1 MEDNAKSSPSAGRV
15 LRVHLACRANLPI
28 GSSLRV
34 TGSHLWDPSA
44 SSSDIT
50 GARRVVAITGENAC
64 TSGKSG
70 FAGASNV
77 VNEVGA
83 AASGSG
89 EGAITPLG
97 RDVVSSPS
105 SPNQNHNSALV
116 GVQDSH
122 APHYVSSVEMVTS
135 PEMYPIWRTRRPV
148 VLVLTDKKSRR
159 ESEDDMEADNNHHNH
174 DDNQQQVY
182 RHNYRYLVV
191 TPGAGTGSAHGLGKL
206 ESDGDMGDINN
217 LLNKT
222 KISSGSL
229 SALNNINAA
238 TFTSNDSGGNEFPV
252 SLWENPF
259 LAEEA
264 DEDMMED
271 STHNM
276 STYSASGSSFGG
288 VTSSSVMENSQVRG
302 NRRQIVLEDLPF
314 RTMNIDVNTGSFVRN
329 ANMDE
334 ETLEFTDDGIV
345 IDNWNGHDDA
355 TFCTYRL
362 REGLRKAYQERDTD
376 MGSAADSDMV
386 IDTQKPRKRIF
397 IVCYHL
403 PVIVSKDPETGE
415 WMACWA
421 ESILAKTANSEF
433 VSSYDPHWVGTCTT
447 SSPIENEEDRQALRT
462 LLASMDCTVLFFDES
477 IRDAHYKGF
486 CKQVL
491 WMAFHHVDLL
501 DARDPAFG
509 MDFSATS
516 TEKYTDGT
524 LLDLKSPWDQRLIAK
539 WWEAFSL
546 VNRTFAVEVTKM
558 VKPDDIVWVHDYH
571 LSLLPRMM
579 GEEEAKIGSRL
590 TKKIFYLHI
599 PFPVSMIFKEMEFG
613 STVLEGILHAD
624 VVGFHGFTDARHFL
638 SSAKRIL
645 GLSHDSFE
653 GGLIGVKYKGRTVVV
668 TMSTVSVEPEIVDA
682 VMSFPSTISGANEL
696 RSKHAGRTIIA
707 GVDVAQHLSGVSLKL
722 ATYERLLQDSPSWRD
737 KVVLVQRCLIPGA
750 RRLDEARTIRII
762 RGIVNRIRSKYGNAV
777 IDYEEVFGSTMPID
791 QRVALWKAADCL
803 FCADVRGGLDMK
815 PLEFVFAQKGKQSPG
830 IVIASEFSGVFSI
843 LNGALRISPFDMK
856 QTLTTVDRALTMSK
870 QEREGRHLRDI
881 DFVSSSG
888 SDKWIQNVLR
898 DLFDQTMSLDDDEEE
913 SDQNRSLEG
922 KSVGAFLAA
931 EQEEQFTRLKTK
943 SVISAYKSTSK
954 RVIVLDFNG
963 TIVLKQAVDS
973 FLKRD
978 TAGATMDAPPA
989 DVINSLRILSSDPR
1003 NTVFVVSGD
1012 NKENVE
1018 QAIGHIPG
1026 LGLAA
1031 SNGSCFSPPMR
1042 EGSTH
1047 RTWLALDLGV
1057 DWASVEA
1064 VALRIMAKFTA
1075 RTNGSFIKRAHSSIG
1090 WSYYSCD
1097 PEFGSLQAKYL
1108 VIELERELAAFD
1120 VRFVNL
1126 KGIVEVI
1133 PRKLNKGIIVKK
1145 ILRDVAAR
1153 NDSVG
1158 VDFILCM
1165 GDDISDEKMFTSVF
1179 SFVSEMNED
1188 YSNVVPSPPVIQL
1201 SQGLLLA
1208 SQPFLTEKPSL
1219 RCNNQSEQLYAFTV
1233 SVGKKESHASQ
1244 FVDDARDVADLL
1256 VKLSSGRDNSFRRQT
1271 MDEMQL
1277 MQFS

>member
-1 MEDNAKSSPSAGRV
+1 MEDNSTNNSTVGRV
-15 LRVHLACRANLPI
+15 VRVHLACRAHLPI

-34 TGSHLWDPSA
+34 TGSHLWDPSESGSA
-44 SSSDIT
+44 SDMS
-50 GARRVVAITGENAC
+50 GARRVVAITGRDAY
-64 TSGKSG
+64 TAGDSG
-70 FAGASNV
+70 FAGGSLGIGAPNV
-77 VNEVGA
+77 VNEVEA
-83 AASGSG
+83 AASG
-89 EGAITPLG
+89 EGTMTPMG
-97 RDVVSSPS
+97 RNVASPE
-105 SPNQNHNSALV
+105 NALI
-116 GVQDSH
+116 GVHDSH
-122 APHYVSSVEMVTS
+122 APYYVSSVEMVTS
-135 PEMYPIWRTRRPV
+135 PDTYPIWRTRRPV
-148 VLVLTDKKSRR
+148 VLVLTDKKSKR
-159 ESEDDMEADNNHHNH
+159 ESVDDMDDDDDD
-174 DDNQQQVY
+174 DDNDSTVFH
-182 RHNYRYLVV
+182 HNYRYLVV
-191 TPGAGTGSAHGLGKL
+191 TPGSETDSAHGLGRFD
-206 ESDGDMGDINN
+206 SDSDMDDINN

-229 SALNNINAA
+229 SALNN
-238 TFTSNDSGGNEFPV
+238 FPLTSNDNGGAEFPV
-252 SLWENPF
+252 ALWENPF
-259 LAEEA
+259 LSEQA
-264 DEDMMED
+264 DDDVMED
-271 STHNM
+271 STREM
-276 STYSASGSSFGG
+276 STYSASGSSFGAL
-288 VTSSSVMENSQVRG
+288 TASVMGNSQRG
-302 NRRQIVLEDLPF
+302 KRQIVLEDLPY
-314 RTMNIDVNTGSFVRN
+314 RTLNIDINTASFVRSE
-329 ANMDE
+329 NMDKD
-334 ETLEFTDDGIV
+334 TLEFTDDGVI
-345 IDNWNGHDDA
+345 IDNWNGHNDVTFDA
-355 TFCTYRL
+355 YRL
-362 REGLRKAYQERDTD
+362 REGLRKAYQERATD
-376 MGSAADSDMV
+376 IAADGDSDMV

-421 ESILAKTANSEF
+421 ESILARTANSAF
-433 VSSYDPHWVGTCTT
+433 VSSFDPHWVGTCTT
-447 SSPIENEEDRQALRT
+447 SSPIENEVDRQALRT
-462 LLASMDCTVLFFDES
+462 LLASMDCTVLFFDEKV
-477 IRDAHYKGF
+477 RDAHYKGF

-491 WMAFHHVDLL
+491 WMVFHHVDLL
-501 DARDPAFG
+501 DSRDPAFG
-509 MDFSATS
+509 MDFNATS

-524 LLDLKSPWDQRLIAK
+524 LLDLESPWDQRQIVK
-539 WWEAFSL
+539 WWEAFNL

-558 VKPDDIVWVHDYH
+558 VQPDDVVWVHDYH

-579 GEEEAKIGSRL
+579 SEEEAKIGSRL

-599 PFPVSMIFKEMEFG
+599 PFPVSMIFKEIEFG
-613 STVLEGILHAD
+613 ATVLEGILHAD
-624 VVGFHGFTDARHFL
+624 IVGFHGFTDARHFL

-645 GLSHDSFE
+645 GLSHDSLE
-653 GGLIGVKYKGRTVVV
+653 GGLLGVKYKGRTVVV
-668 TMSTVSVEPEIVDA
+668 TMSSVSVEPEMVDA
-682 VMSFPSTISGANEL
+682 VMDFPTTISGAADL
-696 RSKHAGRTIIA
+696 KSKHSGRAIIA
-707 GVDVAQHLSGVSLKL
+707 GVDVAQYLSGVSLKL
-722 ATYERLLQDSPSWRD
+722 ATYGRLLQDSPSWRD
-737 KVVLVQRCLIPGA
+737 KLVLVQRCLIPGA
-750 RRLDEARTIRII
+750 RRLDEARTIREI
-762 RGIVNRIRSKYGNAV
+762 RGIVSQIKSKYGDGV
-777 IDYEEVFGSTMPID
+777 IDYEEVYGSSMPID
-791 QRVALWKAADCL
+791 QRVALWRAADCL
-803 FCADVRGGLDMK
+803 FSADVRGGLNMM
-815 PLEFVFAQKGKQSPG
+815 PLEFVFAQKGKDSPG

-843 LNGALRISPFDMK
+843 LNGALRISPYDMK
-856 QTLTTVDRALTMSK
+856 LTLATVDRALTMSK

-888 SDKWIQNVLR
+888 SDKWIQGVLR
-898 DLFDQTMSLDDDEEE
+898 DLFDQTESLGDGEIDSEE
-913 SDQNRSLEG
+913 NRSSEG
-922 KSVGAFLAA
+922 KSVGAFLATA
-931 EQEEQFTRLKTK
+931 QEEQFTRLRSK

-973 FLKRD
+973 YLKRD
-978 TAGATMDAPPA
+978 SAGSTMDAPPT
-989 DVINSLRILSSDPR
+989 DVINSLRVLCADPK

-1031 SNGSCFSPPMR
+1031 SNGSCFSPPLR
-1042 EGSTH
+1042 EGSSY

-1057 DWASVEA
+1057 DWASVEG

-1153 NDSVG
+1153 NNNAG
-1158 VDFILCM
+1158 VDFVLCM

-1201 SQGLLLA
+1201 SQGTLLA
-1208 SQPFLTEKPSL
+1208 SQPFLLEKPVL
-1219 RCNNQSEQLYAFTV
+1219 RCNNQNEQIYAFTV

-1244 FVDDARDVADLL
+1244 YVDDARDVADLL
-1256 VKLSSGRDNSFRRQT
+1256 VELSSGKRASFRRGT
-1271 MDEMQL
+1271 EDEMHL